1 MSTDSNRS
9 GGGFQEQA
17 RQAKGGGPLRETW
30 YLLARTRKWWL
41 APVILSLFMVGV
53 LLVMG
58 GTAAGPL
65 IYALF

>member
-1 MSTDSNRS
+1 MSTDSERK
-9 GGGFQEQA
+9 GRAFQEQA
-17 RQAKGGGPLRETW
+17 SRAKGSGPLREVW